1 MKKRPNRYWAALLAP
16 LALLAL
22 AGALMLHPS
31 GAAMPASS
39 PAAIPVSTDNWGL
52 SFQTEG
58 DCPEERKL
66 YLENGDLFVGWLRD
80 SDWGPVLTGLIG
92 PYPDGEVNH

>member
-58 DCPEERKL
+58 DCPVGNATAEQLAQIGRASCRER
-66 YLENGDLFVGWLRD
+66 V
-80 SDWGPVLTGLIG
+80 
-92 PYPDGEVNH
+92 